1 MGDGIA
7 NGKENAMVRGHIGSA
22 FATTL
27 ALVVLPVITGAQDV
41 AQKNLEVMTADVSV
55 LCPLTVG
62 GSFEAK
68 TKALSG
74 ALTVAPDN
82 PQAIDA
88 ALLVDLGTLET
99 GIRLRDNHLKNKY
112 LEVEKGPEFSHA
124 RLSDVRLDRLHGRTT
139 FQGVLTLHGQT
150 RPVSGTADIRPEGD
164 GYRLTASFPV
174 RVSEF
179 GIPEPSYLGV
189 GVKDEI
195 VVRVRMH
202 AAPTSEVASLRQ
214 RGGAPAAVGTSG
226 KASK

>member
-1 MGDGIA
+1 
-7 NGKENAMVRGHIGSA
+7 MVTRRIGSA
-22 FATTL
+22 FASTL
-27 ALVVLPVITGAQDV
+27 VLVVLPAVTGAQGV
-41 AQKNLEVMTADVSV
+41 AQKNLEVMTADVTV

-74 ALTVAPDN
+74 ALTVAADN

-88 ALLVDLGTLET
+88 ALMVDLGTLET

-112 LEVEKGPEFSHA
+112 LEVEKGPEFSRA
-124 RLSDVRLDRLHGRTT
+124 RLSNVRLERLQGRTT

-150 RPVSGTADIRPEGD
+150 RPVSGTADLRPEGD

-179 GIPEPSYLGV
+179 GIPEPSYLGI

-202 AAPTSEVASLRQ
+202 AASTTEIASLRE
-214 RGGAPAAVGTSG
+214 REGTPGAVGTSG
-226 KASK
+226 RSNK